1 MPVSFTICLWTNL
14 AYMYFVKDYRL
25 FDKVRYHGREYFIFG
40 RRKTGF
46 FDIRTLSGEKVNK
59 GSISVKKLTFA
70 DTRKN
75 YLTERRTAWRRWR
88 IPPRLKNPGYPS
100 HKFLMKKVEIER
112 IISGYLLKQ
121 YGYNGKGDDIV
132 AAHYLHNKGVLKCV
146 VPDPYPVSKE
156 GLERKA
162 SLGKNR
168 GKCSKENA
176 SNR

>member
-1 MPVSFTICLWTNL
+1 
-14 AYMYFVKDYRL
+14 
-25 FDKVRYHGREYFIFG
+25 
-40 RRKTGF
+40 
-46 FDIRTLSGEKVNK
+46 
-59 GSISVKKLTFA
+59 
-70 DTRKN
+70 
-75 YLTERRTAWRRWR
+75 
-88 IPPRLKNPGYPS
+88 
-100 HKFLMKKVEIER
+100 MKKVEIER

-168 GKCSKENA
+168 GKCSKENG